1 MDSSFDCK
9 TLFPVLPIVIVMNL
23 QDLKLGYK
31 KSDNLLQL
39 LHEQNVSRI
48 PDVFLSVQLA
58 TTTTCRIYRRASTE
72 ECNPH
77 ICEDT

>member
-1 MDSSFDCK
+1 MQDFIPGITNRDRDESA
-9 TLFPVLPIVIVMNL
+9 
-23 QDLKLGYK
+23 DLKLGYK